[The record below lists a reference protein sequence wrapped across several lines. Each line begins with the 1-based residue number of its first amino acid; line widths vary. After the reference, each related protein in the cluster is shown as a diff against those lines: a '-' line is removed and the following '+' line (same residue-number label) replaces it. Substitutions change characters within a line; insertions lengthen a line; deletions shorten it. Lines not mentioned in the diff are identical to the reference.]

1 MTVSELYESVAQLG
15 FETALEDN
23 GRFFYAANRAIL
35 QVTAIRPTVA
45 VFRIY
50 HKPLPNVLGET
61 FSPID
66 KEDDL
71 TFEGNNVRSYY
82 FEADGKGIAY
92 VEVYDGSAN
101 AWVMVSA
108 VEFSAERSF
117 SAFRGFIRRDGSFI
131 SGRVRLRFLGEY
143 FYSVRNVALYR
154 QIYSDRVEDIPA
166 FECYTRYDI
175 GALVPDFLALY
186 TSPIMVEGDHTR
198 LNRNY
203 EVENDRV
210 ILLPH
215 DAKGVYQIPY
225 KRRPAELAYTDDPVE
240 DGTVIDLDEELCA
253 LLPML
258 VAAYVWADDEPE
270 KAEYYMTLYR
280 ERAADIERRHRNTA
294 PVKIKSVNDW

>member
-61 FSPID
+61 FTPKD

-71 TFEGNNVRSYY
+71 IFEGENVRSYY

-92 VEVYDGSAN
+92 VEVYDGSA
-101 AWVMVSA
+101 WVMVSA
-108 VEFSAERSF
+108 VEFSADRSF
-117 SAFRGFIRRDGSFI
+117 SSFRGFIRRDGAFV
-131 SGRVRLRFLGEY
+131 SGRVRLRFSGEY
-143 FYSVRNVALYR
+143 FYSVRSVALYR
-154 QIYSDRVEDIPA
+154 QIYSDRMDDIPA
-166 FECYTRYDI
+166 FEPYTRYDI
-175 GALVPDFLALY
+175 GALVPDFLALH
-186 TSPIMVEGDHTR
+186 TSPIKVEGDGDHTR
-198 LNRNY
+198 LNQNY
-203 EVENDRV
+203 DVENDRV
-210 ILLPH
+210 ILLPYN
-215 DAKGVYQIPY
+215 AKGVYQILY
-225 KRRPAELAYTDDPVE
+225 KRTPTELAYTDDPVE
-240 DGTVIDLDEELCA
+240 DGTLIDLDEDLCA

-270 KAEYYMTLYR
+270 KAEYYMSLYR
-280 ERAADIERRHRNTA
+280 ERAADIERRHKNTA
-294 PVKIKSVNDW
+294 PVKIKSVNGW